1 MIPGN
6 EVKNKDSGFEFTPL
20 AFRGA
25 GPPARVALPSKPTA
39 LVAVRPY
46 QLNLTGSQ
54 LLVAAS
60 YVICLASLAVWLVR
74 YWLFAK

>member
-6 EVKNKDSGFEFTPL
+6 EVKNKDGALEFTPL
-20 AFRGA
+20 AFRGT
-25 GPPARVALPSKPTA
+25 GPQVRVALPSKPIA

-60 YVICLASLAVWLVR
+60 YVICLACLAVWLVR
-74 YWLFAK
+74 YWLFVK